1 MFEFDAAKLVI
12 IGIVA
17 LVVIGPKELPRVMR
31 QVGQAIAKIRRL
43 GAEFQAQFMDA
54 IREADLEEIKLEAA
68 KISEA
73 AKLDAGMDP
82 LAGIRAELTKTME
95 ETPEGTSAASAA
107 TSSEAH
113 SEPLCRGLARQ
124 SRGARSR
131 SSSGAGRLPLAS
143 LLPLVRAPYPRRK
156 SRRPSPGWSPECRR
170 VNADAGSDL
179 ILTVLRR

>member
-17 LVVIGPKELPRVMR
+17 LVFIGPKELPRVMR

-43 GAEFQAQFMDA
+43 GGEFQSQFMDA

-95 ETPEGTSAASAA
+95 ETSEGTSAASAA
-107 TSSEAH
+107 TSFEGH
-113 SEPLCRGLARQ
+113 SEPLVEALHDNPEAAIEIVEHRILPVE
-124 SRGARSR
+124 
-131 SSSGAGRLPLAS
+131 PLAE
-143 LLPLVRAPYPRRK
+143 PLAVNSPISTPEEPPSEPGLVPEPLHKRA
-156 SRRPSPGWSPECRR
+156 
-170 VNADAGSDL
+170 
-179 ILTVLRR
+179 

>member
-1 MFEFDAAKLVI
+1 MFDFDAGKLVI

-43 GAEFQAQFMDA
+43 GTEFQAHFMEA
-54 IREADLEEIKLEAA
+54 IRDADLDEIKLEAA

-95 ETPEGTSAASAA
+95 EHAGDIPASDLTSFASR
-107 TSSEAH
+107 SEAFAEAVQRNPDAAIEIMEH
-113 SEPLCRGLARQ
+113 RALPPEPRAVVPALPVSEEPPPEPEPAAEPLHK
-124 SRGARSR
+124 
-131 SSSGAGRLPLAS
+131 
-143 LLPLVRAPYPRRK
+143 RA
-156 SRRPSPGWSPECRR
+156 
-170 VNADAGSDL
+170 
-179 ILTVLRR
+179 